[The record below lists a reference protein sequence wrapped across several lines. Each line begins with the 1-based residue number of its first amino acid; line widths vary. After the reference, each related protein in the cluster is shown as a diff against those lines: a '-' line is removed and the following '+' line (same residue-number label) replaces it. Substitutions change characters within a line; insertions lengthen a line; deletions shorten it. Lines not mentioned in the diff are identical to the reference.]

1 MQGARRCSGRAQPA
15 SGAPLRHRPSHFSF
29 NKSPDSNASPSPSPS
44 PSLSSPSLSSLSSH
58 RPARVHRAADQN
70 TPGVKGSKN
79 DKLTVKVQRLV
90 KEMEQAQ
97 DAYKAGVTRLE
108 QLQTAWEEDTVVA
121 ASLFEALEAERLS
134 QTKVAASTAST
145 EALRGEADG

>member
-1 MQGARRCSGRAQPA
+1 
-15 SGAPLRHRPSHFSF
+15 
-29 NKSPDSNASPSPSPS
+29 
-44 PSLSSPSLSSLSSH
+44 
-58 RPARVHRAADQN
+58 
-70 TPGVKGSKN
+70 
-79 DKLTVKVQRLV
+79 
-90 KEMEQAQ
+90 MEQAQ

-145 EALRGEADG
+145 EALRGDADG